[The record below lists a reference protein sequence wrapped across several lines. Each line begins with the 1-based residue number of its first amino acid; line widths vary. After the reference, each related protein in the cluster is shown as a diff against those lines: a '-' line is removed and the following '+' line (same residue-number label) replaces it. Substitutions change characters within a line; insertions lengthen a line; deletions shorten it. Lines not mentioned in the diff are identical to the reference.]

1 MQQPD
6 LRSDEAREREE
17 YIEKAKFY
25 RAHVIEIT
33 YFSALVAAALLI
45 ISFFVDPDW
54 AWFLRGGI
62 GGLFLTF
69 LYVWGRAALN
79 VWRRVA
85 HRSFS

>member
-1 MQQPD
+1 LKVFEVQRPG

-17 YIEKAKFY
+17 YIQMVKFH

-33 YFSALVAAALLI
+33 YFSVLAATALLI

-62 GGLFLTF
+62 GGLSLTF
-69 LYVWGRAALN
+69 LYIWGR
-79 VWRRVA
+79 VGS
-85 HRSFS
+85 RSFS

>member
-1 MQQPD
+1 LKIAGLEMPQPG

-17 YIEKAKFY
+17 NIEAVRFH

-33 YFSALVAAALLI
+33 YFSILAALALLV

-69 LYVWGRAALN
+69 VYVWGRAA
-79 VWRRVA
+79 RR
-85 HRSFS
+85 SLS

>member
-1 MQQPD
+1 V
-6 LRSDEAREREE
+6 
-17 YIEKAKFY
+17 KFH

-33 YFSALVAAALLI
+33 YFSVLTAVTLLI

-69 LYVWGRAALN
+69 FYVWSRAA
-79 VWRRVA
+79 RRL
-85 HRSFS
+85 FS